1 MKEWSRH
8 ATSSPFSNITA
19 HVILHQFAYFDFLF
33 SFVQCLTL
41 WCLYSRRIVSSL
53 NNYFFSIMYYIYS
66 VQFRGKIFDF
76 HFLTFEITAPLCEL
90 LYWIHN
96 YFIVNSSILDVI
108 ENKEWNRFMFFFLS
122 KARIMNLWI
131 YLMHFYA
138 IKSSKWTML
147 ITITFTLQV
156 VNHSFNK

>member
-66 VQFRGKIFDF
+66 VHIAEKYLIFIF
-76 HFLTFEITAPLCEL
+76 WLLKSLRHFV
-90 LYWIHN
+90 N
-96 YFIVNSSILDVI
+96 YFIEFTIILSWTHQFSMLLKIKKNEIDLC
-108 ENKEWNRFMFFFLS
+108 FFFLS
-122 KARIMNLWI
+122 KSENNEFVNLFDAFLC
-131 YLMHFYA
+131 YQKF
-138 IKSSKWTML
+138 K
-147 ITITFTLQV
+147 
-156 VNHSFNK
+156 VNHAHYDHLHITSSESFF